1 MLAMQWIL
9 PGFRPQHDA
18 MQHWTHE
25 YSECAMLE
33 TLKNES
39 VPCLETCTIYFYGP
53 FSMATLNNQRVFFQA
68 FDLPIK
74 VAAKTQP
81 WIDISHLNYGGSN
94 PEKVRN
100 AL

>member
-1 MLAMQWIL
+1 
-9 PGFRPQHDA
+9 
-18 MQHWTHE
+18 
-25 YSECAMLE
+25 
-33 TLKNES
+33 
-39 VPCLETCTIYFYGP
+39 
-53 FSMATLNNQRVFFQA
+53 MATLNNQRVFFQA

-74 VAAKTQP
+74 IAAKTQP